1 MSSVCLPRH
10 PAVAYLFLVRAM
22 SLQDWSN
29 LAQVIGALAVVISLF
44 YVGFQV
50 KKNTSAVRSATAQ
63 AVHNN
68 YADWY
73 MNISNDA
80 ELNRIAIKGLKDYA
94 SLGEIEK
101 ARFIET
107 FMAFLSYSQN
117 AFHQWREK
125 SLSPPLWG
133 GWELLVMNLLSSP
146 GGKEFWKERGYVFG
160 NEYRHYVQKIIMT
173 KKPHPEARPL
183 GAFKIGKQEL
193 G

>member
-1 MSSVCLPRH
+1 
-10 PAVAYLFLVRAM
+10 M